1 MLINQNDY
9 EEFIKNSSMS
19 LAEIKRFANS
29 QNVKP
34 GIVIGRIQNDTNN
47 YSFMAK
53 YRERYKWSN

>member
-1 MLINQNDY
+1 ML
-9 EEFIKNSSMS
+9 SSMS